1 MLAQSNKAR
10 WLGLLAWVAVSFLPA
25 LTAVFVETGSWYASL
40 EKPAWTPPSWVFA
53 PVWSTLYLLM
63 GIAAWR
69 IWDRFGFA
77 QARAEL
83 VLYLVHLAFN
93 AAWTWLFFGQRLIDV
108 AAVEIIVLWMMI
120 LALTVLFWRRDRV
133 AGMLLLPY
141 LLWVTYASTLN
152 IGIALMN

>member
-1 MLAQSNKAR
+1 
-10 WLGLLAWVAVSFLPA
+10 
-25 LTAVFVETGSWYASL
+25 
-40 EKPAWTPPSWVFA
+40 
-53 PVWSTLYLLM
+53 
-63 GIAAWR
+63 
-69 IWDRFGFA
+69 
-77 QARAEL
+77 
-83 VLYLVHLAFN
+83 
-93 AAWTWLFFGQRLIDV
+93 LFFGQRLIDV